1 MKLRIEV
8 LAPKSMRILF
18 AHNHYQSLG
27 GEDLAAAVEMDLL
40 KKHGHTTDLFEV
52 DNAQI
57 SGFSAKTRVALG
69 TVYSPTSKGR
79 FAEKIR
85 SFKPDIVHIF
95 NFFPLLSPS
104 VHYACRD
111 AGVPVVQKI
120 SNFRLIC
127 PSALLLRGGHACQDC
142 VGKMIPW
149 PGVLHRCYRDSLAGS
164 TVVATM
170 LAVHRLLG
178 TWERI
183 VDGYIARTSFS
194 RNKLIDGGLPADKIR
209 VIPSFAHD
217 PGSSTNGGG
226 RFAFFAGRL
235 SSEKGIAT
243 LLSAWDHLKG
253 SSISLK
259 VAGDGPLRDQ
269 VKRRAERGGVEYV
282 GALSRDEVQ
291 ALMHQAAFL
300 VFPSVCYENFPLA
313 IVEAFASG
321 LPVVASGM
329 GAMAEIIEDRRTGLH
344 FRPGDSEDLATKVAW
359 AADHPAEIG
368 RMRREARAEY
378 LSKYTPERNHE
389 LLMQFYHRT
398 ISARDYSIG

>member
-1 MKLRIEV
+1 
-8 LAPKSMRILF
+8 MRILF
-18 AHNHYQSLG
+18 AHNRYQNIG
-27 GEDLAAAVEMDLL
+27 GEDLAADVEMDLL
-40 KKHGHTTDLFEV
+40 KRHGHTTDLFEL
-52 DNAQI
+52 DNTQI
-57 SGFSAKTRVALG
+57 AGISAKTKVALG
-69 TVYSPTSKGR
+69 TTYSLSSKSR

-104 VHYACRD
+104 IHYACRD
-111 AGVPVVQKI
+111 AGVPVIQKI

-127 PSALLLRGGHACQDC
+127 PGALLLRDGHVCQDC
-142 VGKMIPW
+142 VGKVIPW

-170 LAVHRLLG
+170 LAVHRLLR

-183 VDGYIARTSFS
+183 VDAYIARTSFS
-194 RNKLIDGGLPADKIR
+194 RNKLIEGGLPADKIGI
-209 VIPSFAHD
+209 IPSFAQD
-217 PGSSTNGGG
+217 PGGSNDGSG

-243 LLSAWDHLKG
+243 LLSAWDRLND

-269 VKRRAERGGVEYV
+269 VARRAGLGRIEYL
-282 GALSRDEVQ
+282 GALSRNEVQ
-291 ALMHQAAFL
+291 AIMRRAAFL
-300 VFPSVCYENFPLA
+300 VFPSVCYENFPLS

-321 LPVVASGM
+321 VPVVASGM

-344 FRPGDSEDLATKVAW
+344 FRPGDPEDLATKVAW
-359 AADHPAEIG
+359 AEDHPAEIQ

-378 LSKYTPERNHE
+378 LSKYTPERNYE
-389 LLMQFYHRT
+389 LLMELYHRT
-398 ISARDYSIG
+398 IPARDRSLAG